1 MTTDPPPGPEAGAPT
16 ARLPGPAQAL
26 LAYLGLVVFYQAAGA
41 VLTVRGWPPVATLPL
56 LHGGVLFG
64 GSLILARAQGAPLR
78 ETFFWRLPRSGSDL
92 ILAVIA
98 VAALG
103 AILADLAWVQ
113 DLAFRK
119 LGMNTRPAMEDVN
132 RQISR
137 LTEYGPAA
145 ALGLVAVLPAVCEE
159 TLFRGYL
166 LTGFRRDWGAG
177 AGIAMSSVL
186 FGLMHAFVPDKIL
199 MQTLQGVL
207 FGYLVVRTG
216 SLWPSVTAHFV
227 NNAAIVLLMM
237 LSPTEPAEIASDVM
251 PVPLPNLAVA
261 GIALVACL
269 WGIGK
274 SGVPLPQSP
283 KEGGGFEDKSKL

>member
-1 MTTDPPPGPEAGAPT
+1 MSDPSFSPVGGFSPAPV
-16 ARLPGPAQAL
+16 PGPAQAL
-26 LAYLGLVVFYQAAGA
+26 LAYLGFAFLYQSALVV
-41 VLTVRGWPPVATLPL
+41 LTARGWPPAATLPL
-56 LHGGVLFG
+56 LHGGILFG
-64 GSLILARAQGAPLR
+64 GSLILARAQGVSLR
-78 ETFFWRLPRSGSDL
+78 ETFSWRLPRSWADL

-103 AILADLAWVQ
+103 ALLADLAWGQ
-113 DLAFRK
+113 DLAFRT
-119 LGMNTRPAMEDVN
+119 LGMNTRPALEDVN

-177 AGIAMSSVL
+177 AGVAISAAL

-216 SLWPSVTAHFV
+216 SIWPSVTAHFV
-227 NNAAIVLLMM
+227 NNAAIVSLMM
-237 LSPTEPAEIASDVM
+237 LRPSEPAEIASDVM
-251 PVPLPNLAVA
+251 PVPLPALAVA
-261 GIALVACL
+261 GIALAACL
-269 WGIGK
+269 WGIGL
-274 SGVPLPQSP
+274 SGDPRPLPP
-283 KEGGGFEDKSKL
+283 KERGSFEDKSKL